1 MMEQSRQ
8 ASLRKC
14 PQRIAQRLRRSQAWE
29 GMGKGLQ
36 TEGPP
41 SAETPGR
48 KGAGVF
54 EEQRGTGWEGAEVQR
69 ASSGGQ
75 AGPWGADLSKSFMKS
90 QMQKP
95 PQEGFHREV
104 TETGRICIFTRS
116 LVLGGDRVT
125 SEAQRTRVVDLV
137 SKDQIPGPE
146 DLGLK
151 TSLLPSL
158 GTRDQRPPDN
168 LGPQC
173 PHL

>member
-1 MMEQSRQ
+1 MYNPKAEKEPSSGGHGEGSPDR
-8 ASLRKC
+8 RPTKC
-14 PQRIAQRLRRSQAWE
+14 R
-29 GMGKGLQ
+29 
-36 TEGPP
+36 
-41 SAETPGR
+41 TPGR

-75 AGPWGADLSKSFMKS
+75 AGPRGADLSKSFMKS
-90 QMQKP
+90 QMQKSP
-95 PQEGFHREV
+95 WEGFCREV
-104 TETGRICIFTRS
+104 TDTGYICIFTRS
-116 LVLGGDRVT
+116 LVLGRDRVT
-125 SEAQRTRVVDLV
+125 PEAQRTRAVDLV
-137 SKDQIPGPE
+137 SKAPIPGPE

-158 GTRDQRPPDN
+158 GKGGKSPDN